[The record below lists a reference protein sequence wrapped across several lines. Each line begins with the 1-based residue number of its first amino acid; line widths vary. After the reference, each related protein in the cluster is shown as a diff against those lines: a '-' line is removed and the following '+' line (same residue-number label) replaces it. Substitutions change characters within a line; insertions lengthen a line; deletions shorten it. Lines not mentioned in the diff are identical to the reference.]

1 MKVTVAALSAGALML
16 CCGLVEAQTL
26 DQQAKCAAQARI
38 AYTEI
43 EAQRRPEQLK
53 YGNKDITGTFSSYLN
68 LRLNRCFVMIERTF
82 TDFNKSYASETDL
95 TDAISRHGYAFYS
108 DRNGKMLT
116 CDLSPPGKA
125 RVICASREEFDA
137 FTAHTWSDGIVARNQ
152 LYFDESSLSWHRLA
166 VMCGTCTNTSS
177 SP

>member
-1 MKVTVAALSAGALML
+1 LGIGGVSMKLFGAAPSAGAIILV
-16 CCGLVEAQTL
+16 CGLARAQTL
-26 DQQAKCAAQARI
+26 DQQAKCAAQART

-43 EAQRRPEQLK
+43 ETQRRPEQLK
-53 YGNKDITGTFSSYLN
+53 YGNKDLSATFSSYLN
-68 LRLNRCFVMIERTF
+68 LRLNRCFVVIERTF

-125 RVICASREEFDA
+125 RAICASREEFDG
-137 FTAHTWSDGIVARNQ
+137 FTAQ
-152 LYFDESSLSWHRLA
+152 YME
-166 VMCGTCTNTSS
+166 
-177 SP
+177 